1 MKIVSP
7 ISCTLSYGLRWR
19 LQNETWVCH
28 SHLFLAFQDM
38 VLTKK
43 KRPTS
48 PPSTPSKGF
57 IPLGAPQTAAIQQ
70 RTRQQHAQERG
81 QDYVEAIAD
90 LIQACGEARA
100 TDLAKSLGVT
110 HVTVIRTV
118 QRLQREDL
126 VTTHP
131 YRSIFLT
138 EAGRKLAAKAKDRHE
153 KVVAFLE
160 ALGISPSVARL
171 DAEGI
176 EHHVSPETLAAF
188 EKFMTRASSAQHS

>member
-1 MKIVSP
+1 LLILDLAGAVVQRLANKTMVWQ
-7 ISCTLSYGLRWR
+7 LRPFMAC
-19 LQNETWVCH
+19 E
-28 SHLFLAFQDM
+28 AM
-38 VLTKK
+38 VLAKK
-43 KRPTS
+43 KAPS
-48 PPSTPSKGF
+48 PRG
-57 IPLGAPQTAAIQQ
+57 PLPGRVTLNEALHTAAIQQ
-70 RTRQQHAQERG
+70 RTRQQHAQERAH
-81 QDYVEAIAD
+81 DYVEAIYD
-90 LIQACGEARA
+90 LIESCGEARA

-118 QRLQREDL
+118 QRLQRDGL
-126 VTTHP
+126 VITHP

-160 ALGISPSVARL
+160 ALGVSPTIARS

-188 EKFMTRASSAQHS
+188 EKFVARKSRA